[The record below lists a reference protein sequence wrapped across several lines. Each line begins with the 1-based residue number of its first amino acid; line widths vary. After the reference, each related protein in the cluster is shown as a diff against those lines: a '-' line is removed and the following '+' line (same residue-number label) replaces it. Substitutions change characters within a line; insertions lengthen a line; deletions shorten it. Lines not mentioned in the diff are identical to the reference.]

1 MGYFWKTAPPID
13 VTLNLQEQVI
23 GFIWEGNHHPIRR
36 VLARWRLD
44 SGWWLWRQ
52 WRDYYQVA
60 TATGMVVEL
69 YQDKLQ
75 QTWHLQ
81 RIYD

>member
-1 MGYFWKTAPPID
+1 MGYFWKTAPPVE

-23 GFIWEGNHHPIRR
+23 AFEWDGHQHAIRR
-36 VLARWRLD
+36 VLGRWRLD
-44 SGWWLWRQ
+44 TGWWKWRT

-75 QTWHLQ
+75 HTWHLQ